1 MSDLPGIT
9 LSSLDLGRLEAM
21 LAGLSDFGPE
31 AEALQDELDRAN
43 VVEPRDI
50 PPTVVTM
57 NSKVRFVVEQTGE
70 EFERTLCYPRD
81 VQGDP
86 ARVSV
91 LAPIGSALL
100 GLTVGQVIEWPVPG
114 GRKRSVK
121 IVEVVYQPERAGDFH
136 S

>member
-1 MSDLPGIT
+1 MSELPGIT

-21 LAGLSDFGPE
+21 LAGLAEFGPE

-43 VVEPRDI
+43 VVEPRDV

-70 EFERTLCYPRD
+70 AFERTLCYPRD
-81 VQGDP
+81 VQGD
-86 ARVSV
+86 ASRVSV

-100 GLTVGQVIEWPVPG
+100 GLTVGQQIEWPVPG
-114 GRKRSVK
+114 GKKRSVR